1 MDVESAIRV
10 CGLRKVYAGRLVLD
24 SVDLE
29 VRAGEGVALLGPNGA
44 GKTTLLRVLA
54 TLVRPT
60 RGEASVAG
68 FDCARQAEG
77 VRAHLGFVAHGTWVY
92 EDLTALE
99 NLRFWATLAGQAGD
113 AETLTEALAAVEL
126 DHVAG
131 ERARTFSAGMKR
143 RLSLARVALGRP
155 AVLLLDEPFA
165 GLDQRG
171 AKWLET
177 HLAAVKVAGTAVLFS
192 THSFS
197 RGLGAADR
205 IAVLVQGR
213 VALDTPLGTMGPED
227 VRRLYETH
235 AEDAL

>member
-1 MDVESAIRV
+1 MGDESAIRV
-10 CGLRKVYAGRLVLD
+10 CGLRKAYAGRLVLD

-54 TLVRPT
+54 TLARPT
-60 RGEASVAG
+60 RGEARVAG
-68 FDCARQAEG
+68 FDCARQAER
-77 VRAHLGFVAHGTWVY
+77 VRERLGFVAHGTWVY

-99 NLRFWATLAGQAGD
+99 NLRFWATLGGLAGD
-113 AETLTEALAAVEL
+113 ADALGEALAAVEL

-131 ERARTFSAGMKR
+131 ERVRTFSAGMKR

-155 AVLLLDEPFA
+155 VVLLLDEPYA

-171 AKWLET
+171 GKWLEA
-177 HLAAVKVAGTAVLFS
+177 HLAAVKTAGTAVLFT

-205 IAVLVQGR
+205 VAVLVHGR
-213 VALDTPLGTMGPED
+213 VAVDTPLGTMGPDD
-227 VRRLYETH
+227 VRHLYETH